1 MMTYDKSE
9 GGGGHWRGLR
19 TFADLRYF
27 LARTHGYE
35 SSVIALQTV
44 FFLHFFLAFSK
55 GQRMKSEVH
64 KRPNIYTPSSK
75 ID

>member
-1 MMTYDKSE
+1 MMSYDKSE
-9 GGGGHWRGLR
+9 GGGGGGHWRGLR

-44 FFLHFFLAFSK
+44 FFLHFFFSFL
-55 GQRMKSEVH
+55 
-64 KRPNIYTPSSK
+64 
-75 ID
+75 